1 MLFTQLF
8 PTQQDL
14 CHPLPILPQLEV
26 GWFWNRNERAC
37 VFIFFPMPSV
47 HRIDYSC
54 LQLKSRLSW
63 PEVRREVSASC
74 LTVETLFPISARLE
88 CNICNKNLGPLTGSS
103 GYCLAT
109 LPGNSQE
116 HLFFLWHHTEQ
127 AMIQRHLSIP
137 HDPILLKPLI
147 TALFTS
153 HSLLEE
159 ND

>member
-37 VFIFFPMPSV
+37 VFIFFPMPSG

-116 HLFFLWHHTEQ
+116 HLFFLWPGF
-127 AMIQRHLSIP
+127 LF
-137 HDPILLKPLI
+137 LLCV
-147 TALFTS
+147 FY
-153 HSLLEE
+153 
-159 ND
+159 